1 MENEKTG
8 LQKNQT
14 DKLTKYSTE
23 SSLIKHQ
30 PDRKATVEQIAKMLN
45 QLAKLYQIPNF
56 DGENAVLLSNWI
68 VNNYQYEP
76 LNVVID
82 CLIKPPSTG
91 ENNWRLTPDTIQKWL
106 VIRLEEHV
114 ILREKE
120 YQKEK
125 EKQRILESQAPPN
138 FPDFDKLLAG
148 TWFSQAKREE
158 NFDEAKYKEVKKEF
172 LNSQKNGNEKQD

>member
-1 MENEKTG
+1 M
-8 LQKNQT
+8 
-14 DKLTKYSTE
+14 TKSSTE
-23 SSLIKHQ
+23 ASLIRHQ
-30 PDRKATVEQIAKMLN
+30 PDKKATIEQIAKMLI
-45 QLAKLYQIPNF
+45 QLAKLYQVPNF

-82 CLIKPPSTG
+82 CLINPPHTG

-106 VIRLEEHV
+106 AIRLEEHV
-114 ILREKE
+114 IKREKE

-125 EKQRILESQAPPN
+125 ERLRILESSTPPN

-148 TWFSQAKREE
+148 TWYSQAKREE
-158 NFDEAKYKEVKKEF
+158 NFDEEKYKELKKDY
-172 LNSQKNGNEKQD
+172 LNSRNNEQD